1 MVLLLVF
8 VASCNLNT
16 TAVKPGQPPHP
27 PAPAPA
33 PGTQPAQPGQPAQ
46 PPVPGAQPPQQPAP
60 PPPAPAPPPPA
71 PPPAPPAQPPQAP
84 PTASGPMPA
93 VPKTTNSSP
102 FPGTVI
108 LGSPTAYSITLSLM
122 NSVITDAYI
131 EYGKSPGNYTLHT
144 GVNTLQKDQ
153 PLEIKIT
160 NLEKD
165 TQYYYRVCHQV
176 SGSSDFSAGT
186 YSAFHTQR
194 SPGSTFSFGVQG
206 DSHPERTTQMFNAD
220 LYRLNMNNVKTNNP
234 DFYFTLGDDFAI
246 DNLITGKNLSD
257 QTVGKV
263 YSYQRN
269 FLGLTGSPV
278 FLVNGNWERGEKY
291 MLDGTANN
299 PAVFAGKT
307 RTQYFPLPDPG
318 VFYSGDTETVPFI
331 GLLKDYY
338 AWTWGDA
345 LFMVIDPY
353 WHSPTPVD
361 NTPKSVPAASGSA
374 TPGVNAP
381 APPTNRSSMWDITL
395 GDAQYKWF
403 EQTLANST
411 AKYKFVFTHHVL
423 GTGRGAIEYAGLN
436 EWGGKSQSGVWEFD
450 KMRPGWSL
458 PIHQLMVKYG
468 VTIFFQGHDHL
479 FARQELDGV
488 TYQEVPNPADYSY
501 TAFNKDYYLSGDIL
515 PNSGFLNVTVS
526 ANQVKVDY
534 VSSYLPKD
542 ETTDKKNGQVTFSY
556 TLK

>member
-1 MVLLLVF
+1 MILLLVF
-8 VASCNLNT
+8 VASCNSNT
-16 TAVKPGQPPHP
+16 TAVKPGQPPQP

-33 PGTQPAQPGQPAQ
+33 PGTQPAQPPQ
-46 PPVPGAQPPQQPAP
+46 PPAPPHPP
-60 PPPAPAPPPPA
+60 PPPAPAPPAPA
-71 PPPAPPAQPPQAP
+71 PAPPAQPPQTP
-84 PTASGPMPA
+84 PTTSIPLPA
-93 VPKTTNSSP
+93 VPKTTQSSP

-108 LGSPTAYSITLSLM
+108 LGSPTADSITLSLM

-131 EYGKSPGNYTLHT
+131 EYGKSPGNYNLHT
-144 GVNTLQKDQ
+144 SVNTLQKDQ
-153 PLEIKIT
+153 PLEIKIAS
-160 NLEKD
+160 LEKD

-194 SPGSTFSFGVQG
+194 AVGSTFSFGIQG
-206 DSHPERTTQMFNAD
+206 DSHPERTNQMFNSD
-220 LYRLNMNNVKTNNP
+220 LYKINMNNVKANNP
-234 DFYFTLGDDFAI
+234 DFYFTLGDDFMI
-246 DNLITGKNLSD
+246 DNLIGTKSLSD
-257 QTVGKV
+257 QTVSKV

-269 FLGLTGSPV
+269 YLGATGSPI
-278 FLVNGNWERGEKY
+278 FLVNGNWERGAKY

-299 PAVFAGKT
+299 PAVFAGKA

-361 NTPKSVPAASGSA
+361 NTPKSVPAASGGA
-374 TPGVNAP
+374 TPGINAP
-381 APPTNRSSMWDITL
+381 PPPTNRSSMWDITL

-403 EQTLANST
+403 EQTLASST
-411 AKYKFVFTHHVL
+411 AKNKFVFAHHVL
-423 GTGRGAIEYAGLN
+423 GTGRGGIENAGLY
-436 EWGGKSQSGVWEFD
+436 EWGGKNASGVWEFD
-450 KMRPGWSL
+450 KMRPGWDL

-501 TAFNKDYYLSGDIL
+501 TAFNGDAYKSGDIL

-526 ANQVKVDY
+526 ADQVKVDY
-534 VSSYLPKD
+534 VSSYLAKD
-542 ETTDKKNGQVTFSY
+542 ETSDKKNSQVAFSY